1 MKFTK
6 HILSVAA
13 FLLLLASCKEKKV
26 EEKEVVLKPIKY
38 QVVGTSDGQEVRTFS
53 GTVKAG
59 DEIELSFRANGIITE
74 LNVKVG
80 QQVKQ
85 GDLLA
90 KLDNVQANLAYEQ
103 AKSAVNAAQSAMNT
117 SKSSLDRIKSLFEKG
132 SNSLSDYEAAKNSY
146 QSALDQFE
154 SSKRNRSIQSSQIG
168 YGIIR
173 APKSGII
180 ASKSASLN
188 ENTSAGKTIAVL
200 NAGTEINI
208 IVGLP
213 EGIINKVKIGMQTDL
228 DFSAINGGNLKG
240 RIIEIAPIVDANS
253 SVYPVKMEI
262 IDATDAIKPGMTANV
277 TFNFG
282 TENTLKDNTLV
293 IPVKSVGEDGN
304 GNYVF
309 LIESTDGK
317 EGTVK
322 KHAIELGEL
331 TEAGFKIKS
340 GLNAGDKIATAGLQS
355 LLDGQKVKLQ

>member
-13 FLLLLASCKEKKV
+13 FLLLLASCKEKV
-26 EEKEVVLKPIKY
+26 EEKEVVLKPIKF
-38 QVVGTSDGQEVRTFS
+38 QVVGTSDAQEVRTFS

-85 GDLLA
+85 GDLIA
-90 KLDNVQANLAYEQ
+90 RLDNVQANLAYEQ
-103 AKSAVNAAQSAMNT
+103 AKSAVNAAQSGLNT
-117 SKSSLDRIKSLFEKG
+117 SKSSLDRIKSLYEKG

-146 QSALDQFE
+146 QTALDQFE
-154 SSKRNRSIQSSQIG
+154 SAKRNRSIQSSQIS

-180 ASKSASLN
+180 AAKNVDLN
-188 ENTSAGKTIAVL
+188 ENASAGKTIAVL

-213 EGIINKVKIGMQTDL
+213 ENSINKVSLGMQTDL
-228 DFSAINGGNLKG
+228 DFSAIDGDKLKG
-240 RIIEIAPIVDANS
+240 RIIEIAPIIDANS
-253 SVYPVKMEI
+253 STYPVKIEI
-262 IDATDAIKPGMTANV
+262 VDASDTIKPGMTASV

-282 TENTLKDNTLV
+282 EENEVKDNTLV

-309 LIESTDGK
+309 LIHSTDGK
-317 EGTVK
+317 VGTVK
-322 KHAIELGEL
+322 KQRIEIGEL
-331 TEAGFKIKS
+331 TESGFKIKS

>member
-38 QVVGTSDGQEVRTFS
+38 QVVGTSDGEEVRTFS

-103 AKSAVNAAQSAMNT
+103 AKSAVNAAQSGMNT
-117 SKSSLDRIKSLFEKG
+117 AKSSLDRIKSLFEKG

-154 SSKRNRSIQSSQIG
+154 SAKRNRSIQSSQIG

-180 ASKSASLN
+180 ASKNVDLN
-188 ENTSAGKTIAVL
+188 ENASAGKTIAVL
-200 NAGTEINI
+200 NAGKEINI
-208 IVGLP
+208 VIGLP
-213 EGIINKVKIGMQTDL
+213 ESVINKVKIGMLTDL
-228 DFSAINGGNLKG
+228 DFSAIDGKMLKG
-240 RIIEIAPIVDANS
+240 KVIEVSPVVDANA

-262 IDATDAIKPGMTANV
+262 IDATDAIKPGMTASV

-282 TENTLKDNTLV
+282 EENIVKENSLV

-304 GNYVF
+304 GKYVF

-317 EGTVK
+317 VGTVK
-322 KHAIELGEL
+322 KHTIEIGEL
-331 TEAGFKIKS
+331 TESGFKIES
-340 GLNAGDKIATAGLQS
+340 GLSAGDKIATAGLQS

>member
-6 HILSVAA
+6 HILSVFT
-13 FLLLLASCKEKKV
+13 FLLLITSCKETV
-26 EEKEVVLKPIKY
+26 VEKEVILKPVKY
-38 QVVGTSDGQEVRTFS
+38 QVVGTSNRQQIRTFS
-53 GTVKAG
+53 GNVRAG
-59 DEIELSFRANGIITE
+59 DEIELSFRANGIITV

-80 QQVKQ
+80 QQVKK
-85 GDLLA
+85 GDVLA
-90 KLDNVQANLAYEQ
+90 RLDNVQANLAFEQ

-117 SKSSLDRIKSLFEKG
+117 AKSSLDRTKLLFEKG

-154 SSKRNRSIQSSQIG
+154 SAKRNRSIRSSEIS

-188 ENTSAGKTIAVL
+188 ENISSGKIVAIL
-200 NAGTEINI
+200 NAGKGINI
-208 IVGLP
+208 VVGLP
-213 EGIINKVKIGMQTDL
+213 ENSINKVKVGMETDL
-228 DFSAINGGNLKG
+228 SFSAINNKNLKG
-240 RIIEIAPIVDANS
+240 RVIEVSPIVDAS
-253 SVYPVKMEI
+253 TSVYPVKMEI
-262 IDATDAIKPGMTANV
+262 IDAVDAIKPGMTASV

-282 TENTLKDNTLV
+282 EENTVKDNVLV

-317 EGTVK
+317 IGTVK
-322 KHAIELGEL
+322 KHPIKIGEL
-331 TEAGFKIKS
+331 TTSGFKIES
-340 GLNAGDKIATAGLQS
+340 GLSAGDKIATAGLQS